1 MKLFEKTTLGN
12 MRLKNRIVMAPVG
25 KTAEADGCMS
35 PASVRYYVE
44 RAKGGAGMIIV
55 NGMWV
60 TDKYEK
66 KHGLVLSALHHVD
79 RLYQV
84 IEQCHSYGTKMCV
97 QLMQGMGRLFYVDPY
112 TPPYS
117 AGNNRCLAFPQ
128 LICRPLSVEQIKDLI
143 QKTGYSAKLAM
154 MAGADAVEL
163 IVGGGYLIDEF
174 MSAQWN
180 DRTDEYGGSLENRMR
195 FALESVAAIKANI
208 GNNIPLLIKFTPTH
222 FLPDDRSLE
231 EGIEMAKMLV
241 DAGVDGIHVD
251 IGSWDNLNNV
261 VPSVYDKPG
270 LAIEVAKALKKAVN
284 VPMLCSGKLS
294 SDLEETEK
302 WLEDGDLDYVIVGR
316 QLLADPEWPNKL
328 KEGRVDDIRP
338 CLRCSEC
345 WRTKTSGLD
354 VRCAINP
361 VCSNEG
367 DPAYEFNTAQL
378 DKNVLVI
385 GGGPGGMFS
394 AVAAADRGCH
404 VDLVEK
410 SNELGGRLI
419 AAAAPEFKKEMRA
432 YIEYMRREVAKRD
445 NITVKFGT
453 AIKPEDVPAGKYDK
467 IIVAIG
473 AEVSCPPI
481 PGIEKTQPAEDYL
494 LGKAS
499 AGKEIVV
506 IGGGFV
512 GAETAAHLKTD
523 DTHVTIVEMINT
535 FLGAS
540 ADAANSKA
548 GLRKLVAEKELAFV
562 MGAKVTKIEDGCVT
576 YVQDGEE
583 KTIAADT
590 IVNAT
595 GYKAHGF
602 ELADALADK
611 CEEINVIGDAVRAPR
626 KTFNAI
632 HEAHHI
638 IKNWR

>member
-1 MKLFEKTTLGN
+1 MKLFEKTTLKN
-12 MRLKNRIVMAPVG
+12 LPLKNRIVMAPIG
-25 KTAEADGCMS
+25 KPAEGDGQMTKE
-35 PASVRYYVE
+35 SVRYYVD
-44 RAKGGAGMIIV
+44 RAKGGVGMIMV

-60 TDKYEK
+60 TDTYEK

-84 IEQCHSYGTKMCV
+84 IEQSHGYGTKVCV

-128 LICRPLSVEQIKDLI
+128 LMCRPMSVEQIHDLV
-143 QKTGYSAKLAM
+143 QKTGYSAKLAL

-174 MSAQWN
+174 MTPLWN

-195 FALESVAAIKANI
+195 FPLESIAAIKANI
-208 GNNIPLLIKFTPTH
+208 GNQIPLLIKFTPTH
-222 FLPDDRSLE
+222 FLPNDRSLE
-231 EGIEMAKMLV
+231 EGLEMAKMLV

-270 LAIEVAKALKKAVN
+270 LAIEVAKALKTAVD

-294 SDLEETEK
+294 SDLDQTEK
-302 WLEDGDLDYVIVGR
+302 WIEEGVLDYVIVGR
-316 QLLADPEWPNKL
+316 QLLADPEWPTKV
-328 KEGRVDDIRP
+328 KEGRLNDIRP

-354 VRCAINP
+354 VRCAVNP
-361 VCSNEG
+361 TCSNEG
-367 DPAYEFNTAQL
+367 EYGANEQQL
-378 DKNVLVI
+378 DKRLLVI
-385 GGGPGGMFS
+385 GGGPGGMYA
-394 AVAAADRGCH
+394 AVAAADRGCK

-410 SNELGGRLI
+410 SDHLGGRLI
-419 AAAAPEFKKEMRA
+419 AAAAPEFKWEMRA
-432 YIEYMRREVAKRD
+432 YIEYMRREVAKRS
-445 NITVKFGT
+445 NITVKFRT
-453 AIKPEDVPAGKYDK
+453 ELKPEDIPAGKYDK

-481 PGIEKTQPAEDYL
+481 PGIENTRPAEDYL
-494 LGKAS
+494 LGNAC

-512 GAETAAHLKTD
+512 GAETAAHLKTE
-523 DTHVTIVEMINT
+523 DTHVTVLEMIGT

-548 GLRKLVAEKELAFV
+548 GLRKLVAEKELDLV
-562 MGAKVTKIEDGCVT
+562 MGARVTKIEDGCVT
-576 YVQDGEE
+576 YVQNDEE

-602 ELADALADK
+602 ELADALEGK
-611 CEEINVIGDAVRAPR
+611 CDDVNVIGDAVRAPR

-638 IKNWR
+638 IRSWR

>member
-1 MKLFEKTTLGN
+1 MKLFEKTAIKNL
-12 MRLKNRIVMAPVG
+12 RLKNRIIMAPMG
-25 KTAEADGCMS
+25 KTAEADGSMS
-35 PASVRYYVE
+35 QASVDYYVE

-60 TDKYEK
+60 TDTYEK
-66 KHGLVLSALHHVD
+66 KHGLVLSSTFHVD
-79 RLYQV
+79 RLYSV
-84 IEQCHSYGTKMCV
+84 IEQCHAYGTKMCV

-112 TPPYS
+112 TRPYS

-128 LICRPLSVEQIKDLI
+128 LMCRPMEVDQIKDLI
-143 QKTGYSAKLAM
+143 QKTGYSAKLALS
-154 MAGADAVEL
+154 AGADAVEL

-174 MSAQWN
+174 MTPCWN

-195 FALESVAAIKANI
+195 FPLESIAAIKANI
-208 GNNIPLLIKFTPTH
+208 GDRIPLFVKFTPTH
-222 FLPDDRSLE
+222 FLPNDRSLE
-231 EGIEMAKMLV
+231 EGLEMAKMLV
-241 DAGVDGIHVD
+241 DAGVDAIHVD

-261 VPSVYDKPG
+261 VPSVYDTPD
-270 LAIEVAKALKKAVN
+270 LALDVAEKLKSAVN
-284 VPMLCSGKLS
+284 VPMFSSGKLT
-294 SDLEETEK
+294 SDLDLTEK
-302 WLEDGDLDYVIVGR
+302 WLEEGKTDYIIVGR
-316 QLLADPEWPNKL
+316 QLLADPEWPNKV
-328 KEGRVDDIRP
+328 KEGRLDDVRP

-345 WRTKTSGLD
+345 WRTRTTGVD

-367 DPAYEFNTAQL
+367 KYEITGPRL
-378 DKNVLVI
+378 DKKLLVI
-385 GGGPGGMFS
+385 GGGPGGMYA
-394 AVAAADRGCH
+394 AVAAADRGCQ

-410 SNELGGRLI
+410 SMQLGGRLI

-432 YIEYMRREVAKRD
+432 YIDYMRREVAKRD
-445 NITVKFGT
+445 NISVKYNT
-453 AIKPEDVPAGKYDK
+453 TIRPEDVPAGKYDK

-481 PGIEKTQPAEDYL
+481 PGIEKTRPAEDYL
-494 LGKAS
+494 LGKAC

-523 DTHVTIVEMINT
+523 ETHVAVIEMIDT

-548 GLRKLVAEKELAFV
+548 GLKKLVAEKELDLV
-562 MGAKVTKIEDGCVT
+562 LGARVTKIEDGCVT
-576 YVQDGEE
+576 YVQNGEE

-602 ELADALADK
+602 ELADALAGK
-611 CEEINVIGDAVRAPR
+611 CDDINVIGDAVQAPR

-638 IKNWR
+638 IKVMQ

>member
-1 MKLFEKTTLGN
+1 MKLFEKTAIKNL
-12 MRLKNRIVMAPVG
+12 RLKNRIIMAPIG
-25 KTAEADGCMS
+25 KTAEADGSMS
-35 PASVRYYVE
+35 QASVDYYVE

-60 TDKYEK
+60 TDTYEK
-66 KHGLVLSALHHVD
+66 KHGLVLSSTFHVD
-79 RLYQV
+79 RLYSV
-84 IEQCHSYGTKMCV
+84 IEQCHAYGTKMCV

-112 TPPYS
+112 TRPYS

-128 LICRPLSVEQIKDLI
+128 LMCRPMEVDQIKDLI
-143 QKTGYSAKLAM
+143 QKTGYSAKLALS
-154 MAGADAVEL
+154 AGADAVEL

-174 MSAQWN
+174 MTPCWN

-195 FALESVAAIKANI
+195 FPLESIAAIKANI
-208 GNNIPLLIKFTPTH
+208 GDRIPLFVKFTPTH
-222 FLPDDRSLE
+222 FLPNDRSLE
-231 EGIEMAKMLV
+231 EGLEMARMLV
-241 DAGVDGIHVD
+241 DAGVDAIHVD

-261 VPSVYDKPG
+261 VPSVYDTPD
-270 LAIEVAKALKKAVN
+270 LALDVAEKLKSAVN
-284 VPMLCSGKLS
+284 VPMFSSGKLT
-294 SDLEETEK
+294 SDLELTEK
-302 WLEDGDLDYVIVGR
+302 WLEEGKTDYIIVGR
-316 QLLADPEWPNKL
+316 QLLADPDWPNKV
-328 KEGRVDDIRP
+328 KEGRLDDVRP

-345 WRTKTSGLD
+345 WRTRTTGVD

-367 DPAYEFNTAQL
+367 KYEITGPRL
-378 DKNVLVI
+378 DKKLLVI
-385 GGGPGGMFS
+385 GGGPGGMYA
-394 AVAAADRGCH
+394 AVAAADRGCQ

-410 SNELGGRLI
+410 SLQLGGRLI

-432 YIEYMRREVAKRD
+432 YIDYMRREVAKRD
-445 NITVKFGT
+445 NISVKYNT
-453 AIKPEDVPAGKYDK
+453 TIRPEDVPAGKYDK

-481 PGIEKTQPAEDYL
+481 PGIEKTRPAEDYL
-494 LGKAS
+494 LGKAC

-523 DTHVTIVEMINT
+523 ETHVAVIEMIDT

-548 GLRKLVAEKELAFV
+548 GLKKLVAEKELDLV
-562 MGAKVTKIEDGCVT
+562 LGARVTKIEDGCVA
-576 YVQDGEE
+576 YVQNGEE

-602 ELADALADK
+602 ELADALAGK
-611 CEEINVIGDAVRAPR
+611 CDDINVIGDAVQAPR

-638 IKNWR
+638 IKVMQ

>member
-1 MKLFEKTTLGN
+1 MKLFEKTAIKNL
-12 MRLKNRIVMAPVG
+12 RLKNRIIMAPIG
-25 KTAEADGCMS
+25 KTAEADGSMS
-35 PASVRYYVE
+35 QASVDYYVE

-60 TDKYEK
+60 TDTYEK
-66 KHGLVLSALHHVD
+66 KHGLVLSSTFHVD
-79 RLYQV
+79 RLYSV
-84 IEQCHSYGTKMCV
+84 IEQCHAYGTKMCV

-112 TPPYS
+112 TRPYS

-128 LICRPLSVEQIKDLI
+128 LMCRPMEVDQIKDLI
-143 QKTGYSAKLAM
+143 QKTGYSAKLALS
-154 MAGADAVEL
+154 AGADAVEL

-174 MSAQWN
+174 MTPCWN

-195 FALESVAAIKANI
+195 FPLESIAAIKANI
-208 GNNIPLLIKFTPTH
+208 GDRIPLFVKFTPTH
-222 FLPDDRSLE
+222 FLPNDRSLE
-231 EGIEMAKMLV
+231 EGLEMARMLV
-241 DAGVDGIHVD
+241 DAGVDAIHVD

-261 VPSVYDKPG
+261 VPSVYDTPD
-270 LAIEVAKALKKAVN
+270 LALDVAEKLKSAVN
-284 VPMLCSGKLS
+284 VPMFSSGKLT
-294 SDLEETEK
+294 SDLELTEK
-302 WLEDGDLDYVIVGR
+302 WLEEGKTDYIIVGR
-316 QLLADPEWPNKL
+316 QLLADPDWPNKV
-328 KEGRVDDIRP
+328 KEGRLDDVRP

-345 WRTKTSGLD
+345 WRTRTTGVD

-367 DPAYEFNTAQL
+367 KYEITGPRL
-378 DKNVLVI
+378 DKKLLVI
-385 GGGPGGMFS
+385 GGGPGGMYA
-394 AVAAADRGCH
+394 AVAAADRGCQ

-410 SNELGGRLI
+410 SMQLGGRLI

-432 YIEYMRREVAKRD
+432 YIDYMRREVAKRD
-445 NITVKFGT
+445 NISVKYNT
-453 AIKPEDVPAGKYDK
+453 TIRPEDVPAGKYDK

-481 PGIEKTQPAEDYL
+481 PGIEKTRPAEDYL
-494 LGKAS
+494 LGKAC

-523 DTHVTIVEMINT
+523 ETHVAVIEMIDT

-548 GLRKLVAEKELAFV
+548 GLKKLVAEKELDLV
-562 MGAKVTKIEDGCVT
+562 LGARVTKIEDGCVA
-576 YVQDGEE
+576 YVQNGEE

-602 ELADALADK
+602 ELADALAGK
-611 CEEINVIGDAVRAPR
+611 CDDINVIGDAVQAPR

-638 IKNWR
+638 IKVMQ